1 MAASIKAV
9 SNSTNQLQPTHIDA
23 SATIK
28 PIVYWS
34 GTGSITNIIT
44 MTSKNSA
51 IDDDPEI
58 AGLTDNE
65 LMAEIDAAFGA
76 WKDREDITDDWLD
89 NMRHGWDDRL
99 TDLYGQNAENL
110 SS

>member
-1 MAASIKAV
+1 MVASIKAV
-9 SNSTNQLQPTHIDA
+9 SKSASQLQPAHIDA

-34 GTGSITNIIT
+34 GTSSMPNIIT

-65 LMAEIDAAFGA
+65 LMAEIEAAFGA